1 MGLWRFLMIKDVILK
16 EIKKTLRSCGFLIE
30 MNYQELFYILIGL
43 CMVREIHEK
52 NKDMD
57 DVTDVIQLYKKLK
70 QTSGFDMKFPWEKDF
85 L

>member
-1 MGLWRFLMIKDVILK
+1 MIKNVILK